1 MRGLLCERSWVW
13 HPIVTSYPCFDSFA
27 FTYRVYKTDSLR
39 FLSQMMTNR
48 TTDVKSLWYLYLSF
62 VNCRF
67 EILILQLQKQQE
79 ELIRKRAAG
88 HHWIKKK
95 EKIRRSFGGKFVL
108 FNTVQGFFNFV
119 RTIQNWTLTKDYP
132 SVCSTD
138 TSLFRK
144 VVVSFL
150 WEFCFNGVSCHH
162 LGFVFHLMRSASP
175 SSSCSLLGNQNDVRK
190 QVRKINGSVKDFGKL
205 PSNPRND
212 PNTLLYSFF
221 LAVLFQAPR

>member
-13 HPIVTSYPCFDSFA
+13 HPIVTSHPCFDSFA

-48 TTDVKSLWYLYLSF
+48 TTDIKSLWYLYLSF

-95 EKIRRSFGGKFVL
+95 EKIRRSFGGKSVL

-175 SSSCSLLGNQNDVRK
+175 SSPCSLLGNQNDVQK

-212 PNTLLYSFF
+212 PNTLL
-221 LAVLFQAPR
+221 

>member
-79 ELIRKRAAG
+79 ELFRKRAAG

-119 RTIQNWTLTKDYP
+119 RTIDTKLNTNQGL
-132 SVCSTD
+132 SI
-138 TSLFRK
+138 SLFNWHFSFPK
-144 VVVSFL
+144 SGCFVS
-150 WEFCFNGVSCHH
+150 
-162 LGFVFHLMRSASP
+162 
-175 SSSCSLLGNQNDVRK
+175 VR
-190 QVRKINGSVKDFGKL
+190 I
-205 PSNPRND
+205 
-212 PNTLLYSFF
+212 
-221 LAVLFQAPR
+221 LFQWSFMSSFRVRLPPHAISIAIVFLQLTWKSKRRSKTGKKN